1 MEYNYFVS
9 GPNFTSNMTF
19 NNMSKSSVF
28 EYIEAVIA
36 EHAFLADNSIDEYTV
51 TDLNKPAVQQELY
64 QDLTERPFP
73 M

>member
-1 MEYNYFVS
+1 MEYNYFVG
-9 GPNFTSNMTF
+9 GPNFSSNMTF
-19 NNMSKSSVF
+19 NDMSKRSVL

-51 TDLNKPAVQQELY
+51 TDLNKPTVQQGLY
-64 QDLTERPFP
+64 QDLTKRPFP

>member
-1 MEYNYFVS
+1 
-9 GPNFTSNMTF
+9 
-19 NNMSKSSVF
+19 MSKSSVF

-51 TDLNKPAVQQELY
+51 TDLNKPAIQQELY